1 MKRKRE
7 QPPDVPPGGGEP
19 EGDGEPMPKLFRPW
33 ETPPPPPPAIPLQQ
47 STSSSEKKK
56 TSNRRKKKTSN
67 SSSEKKKSDI
77 RIKLEKSYQAF
88 GRNIR

>member
-19 EGDGEPMPKLFRPW
+19 VPQAGDGEPVPKRQLFRPW
-33 ETPPPPPPAIPLQQ
+33 ETPPPPPPTIPLHVQQ

-56 TSNRRKKKTSN
+56 
-67 SSSEKKKSDI
+67 SSI

-88 GRNIR
+88 GRNIRYVHRN

>member
-19 EGDGEPMPKLFRPW
+19 EGDGEPVPKLFRPW

-56 TSNRRKKKTSN
+56 TSNREKKKT
-67 SSSEKKKSDI
+67 SSSEKKKSSL

>member
-7 QPPDVPPGGGEP
+7 QPLDVPPGGGEP
-19 EGDGEPMPKLFRPW
+19 EGDGEPVPKLFRPW

-56 TSNRRKKKTSN
+56 TSNRGKKKT
-67 SSSEKKKSDI
+67 SSSEKKKSGI
-77 RIKLEKSYQAF
+77 RIK
-88 GRNIR
+88 RNLIKHSVEISGN